1 MMAVVRAFENTEYT
15 LGRDGT
21 IFFFLEY
28 LNYLDEVNAEL
39 ENTERLVTLTAF
51 TDGFYFQRLVTF
63 LCTQPIALF
72 SKVEI
77 LKF

>member
-39 ENTERLVTLTAF
+39 ENTERLV
-51 TDGFYFQRLVTF
+51 
-63 LCTQPIALF
+63 
-72 SKVEI
+72 S
-77 LKF
+77 